1 MEQVLEKEEIEQKN
15 ETINEKKHI
24 KILGIT
30 SWRLFAYFIIYSVIG
45 FIVETL
51 FGIAKYGTLESR
63 QSFLYGPFC
72 AIYGIGAI
80 IMILFLQYFKKKLQY
95 FVCWWMYSW
104 FYYRIFSELDR
115 GNNFTSKMVGLF

>member
-1 MEQVLEKEEIEQKN
+1 MEQLLEKEEIEQKN

-63 QSFLYGPFC
+63 QLPLRTILCNIWYWSNYNDFIF
-72 AIYGIGAI
+72 AI
-80 IMILFLQYFKKKLQY
+80 LQKKLQY
-95 FVCWWMYSW
+95 SVCWWMYSW
-104 FYYRIFSELDR
+104 FYYRIFSEFDR
-115 GNNFTSKMVGLF
+115 GNDFTSKMVGLF

>member
-1 MEQVLEKEEIEQKN
+1 MEQLLEKEEIEQKN

-72 AIYGIGAI
+72 AIYGIGNYNDFIFAI
-80 IMILFLQYFKKKLQY
+80 LQKKLQY
-95 FVCWWMYSW
+95 SVCWWMYSW
-104 FYYRIFSELDR
+104 FYYRIFSEFDR
-115 GNNFTSKMVGLF
+115 GNDFTSKMVGLF

>member
-80 IMILFLQYFKKKLQY
+80 IMILFLQLYVKNL
-95 FVCWWMYSW
+95 
-104 FYYRIFSELDR
+104 E
-115 GNNFTSKMVGLF
+115 